1 MSFGERDMTA
11 VFLSVNAKT
20 HNSMNEFEKKFNAL
34 RIQYR
39 DERVQITKDCAL
51 AIGHLNTAI
60 GAVKS
65 PEAREAL
72 RAEKARIYEATRNS
86 IKYSRLCYR
95 QQLDALEDELRTH
108 YEKHPSRR
116 QIRHALRALL
126 RSTQDTGDQTVT
138 LSLGKGVRCTVTF
151 TGQLTPDNIKQ

>member
-1 MSFGERDMTA
+1 
-11 VFLSVNAKT
+11 
-20 HNSMNEFEKKFNAL
+20 MNEFEKKFSAL

-39 DERVQITKDCAL
+39 DERVQITRDGSR
-51 AIGHLNTAI
+51 AIGHINNAI
-60 GAVKS
+60 GKVSS

-95 QQLDALEDELRTH
+95 QQLDALEDELRLH

-116 QIRHALRALL
+116 QIRHALRSLL
-126 RSTQDTGDQTVT
+126 RSAQESGGSTVS
-138 LSLGKGVRCTVTF
+138 LSIDKGVRCTVSF